1 MSRISPVHQNSADAG
16 SAGPNA
22 RQVIQGA
29 AEEVYEYDLGQG
41 AALGYS
47 KTKFKKQIS
56 YTRYEVSGIRYM
68 HGYMSARQKTT
79 RRSFY

>member
-56 YTRYEVSGIRYM
+56 YTRVPGTRYLVSDICTGI
-68 HGYMSARQKTT
+68 
-79 RRSFY
+79 